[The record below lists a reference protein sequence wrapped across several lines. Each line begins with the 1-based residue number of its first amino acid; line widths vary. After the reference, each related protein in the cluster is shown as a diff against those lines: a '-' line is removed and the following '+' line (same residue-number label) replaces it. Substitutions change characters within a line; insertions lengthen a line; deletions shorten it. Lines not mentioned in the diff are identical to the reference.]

1 MGVDQIQASHY
12 IHSIIW
18 VKCPQNV
25 FIERQTL
32 EIGVYSPVIEFN
44 EGCHGIHKVI
54 EYIGLET
61 GSRLITK
68 SRQRDSV
75 RARKKMVKNC
85 SEKGKKKRKT
95 LRGVKKDMYIRRKS

>member
-12 IHSIIW
+12 IHNIIW

-32 EIGVYSPVIEFN
+32 EIGVYSPVTEFN

-61 GSRLITK
+61 GS
-68 SRQRDSV
+68 
-75 RARKKMVKNC
+75 
-85 SEKGKKKRKT
+85 
-95 LRGVKKDMYIRRKS
+95 